1 VWVNLHSFLLL
12 GGKWSEELIFL
23 LWGLEFTVTN
33 LGRGID
39 EFDLELEVGER
50 TGLWEKSLSDGDLSL
65 SWSADTTL
73 DEEEIFVDNTVM
85 WESTD
90 WGNVLGVSI
99 SFGRSIV
106 VDTSDST
113 LTNSVDLL
121 VDVGSMEVTEV
132 TSSGDSPLDCR
143 WMPGTDT
150 SDLSETS
157 SGLSWESRDTESL
170 DDTLG
175 SFTSGNGDSINHLI
189 VLENL
194 SDGDF
199 TLEFRLSPCNLSSSV
214 STIDLDFHKIALLS
228 SEVNFLDLS
237 GNKDSDDRAE
247 FGNSLDVSV
256 DVFLGGGIL
265 GVFLGVVL
273 ESVLFGSR
281 VVLVESSEDTSWEI
295 LSPDGGESSETSW
308 GINVT
313 NHTDDL
319 AWWGLDNGDGFN
331 DILLDGLLTLSLLHV
346 SDDVGHTGFVSHEG
360 GEVDWLGGII
370 LWEMSNFTLVVLGS
384 SLWKITQV
392 RVSWRF
398 KLSVRHCLFCFFN
411 N

>member
-1 VWVNLHSFLLL
+1 VLNLHSFLLL
-12 GGKWSEELIFL
+12 GSKWSEEFVFL
-23 LWGLEFTVTN
+23 LWGLEFTVTD

-39 EFDLELEVGER
+39 KFNLEFEVGER

-65 SWSADTTL
+65 SWSLDSTL
-73 DEEEIFVDNTVM
+73 NKEEIFVNDTVM
-85 WESTD
+85 WESTN
-90 WGNVLGVSI
+90 WGDVLGVGI
-99 SFGRSIV
+99 SFGGSVV
-106 VDTSDST
+106 VDTSDGT

-121 VDVGSMEVTEV
+121 VNVGSMEVTEI

-157 SGLSWESRDTESL
+157 SSLSWKSGDTESL
-170 DDTLG
+170 DDTL
-175 SFTSGNGDSINHLI
+175 SSLTSGNGDSINHLI
-189 VLENL
+189 VLEDL

-199 TLEFRLSPCNLSSSV
+199 TLEFGLSPCNLSSSV

-281 VVLVESSEDTSWEI
+281 IVLVESSEDTSWEI

-331 DILLDGLLTLSLLHV
+331 DILLDGLFTFSLLHV
-346 SDDVGHTGFVSHEG
+346 SDDVGHASLVAHEG
-360 GEVDWLGGII
+360 SEVDLLGSVVS
-370 LWEMSNFTLVVLGS
+370 WEGPDLSLMLLGS
-384 SLWKITQV
+384 SLG
-392 RVSWRF
+392 
-398 KLSVRHCLFCFFN
+398 
-411 N
+411 

>member
-1 VWVNLHSFLLL
+1 MLNLHSLLLL
-12 GGKWSEELIFL
+12 GSKWSEEFVFL
-23 LWGLEFTVTN
+23 LWGLEFTVTD

-39 EFDLELEVGER
+39 KFNLELEVGER

-65 SWSADTTL
+65 SWSADSTL
-73 DEEEIFVDNTVM
+73 DEEEIFVNDTVM

-90 WGNVLGVSI
+90 WGDILGVGI
-99 SFGRSIV
+99 SFGGSIV
-106 VDTSDST
+106 VDTSDGT

-121 VDVGSMEVTEV
+121 VNVGSMEVTEI

-157 SGLSWESRDTESL
+157 SSLSWKSRDTESL
-170 DDTLG
+170 DDTLS
-175 SFTSGNGDSINHLI
+175 SFTSGNGNSINHLI

-199 TLEFRLSPCNLSSSV
+199 TLEFGLSPGNLSSSV

-228 SEVNFLDLS
+228 SEVDFLDLS

-256 DVFLGGGIL
+256 DVFLGGSIL

-281 VVLVESSEDTSWEI
+281 IVFVESSEDTSWEV
-295 LSPDGGESSETSW
+295 LSPNGGESSESSW

-331 DILLDGLLTLSLLHV
+331 DILLDGLFTLSLLHV
-346 SDDVGHTGFVSHEG
+346 SDDVGHTGFVTHEG
-360 GEVDWLGGII
+360 SKMNWLGGII
-370 LWEMSNFTLVVLGS
+370 SWEMSNLTLVVLGS
-384 SLWKITQV
+384 SLWEITEM

-398 KLSVRHCLFCFFN
+398 KLSMRHIVFSIF
-411 N
+411 

>member
-1 VWVNLHSFLLL
+1 LHSFLLL

-65 SWSADTTL
+65 SWSADSTL
-73 DEEEIFVDNTVM
+73 DEEEIFVDDTVM

-90 WGNVLGVSI
+90 WGDVLGVGI
-99 SFGRSIV
+99 SFGGSVV

-121 VDVGSMEVTEV
+121 VDVGSMEVTEI

-143 WMPGTDT
+143 WMPGTNT

-157 SGLSWESRDTESL
+157 SSLSWESRDTESL

-189 VLENL
+189 VLEDL

-199 TLEFRLSPCNLSSSV
+199 TLEFGLSPGNLSSSV

-256 DVFLGGGIL
+256 DVFLGGG
-265 GVFLGVVL
+265 
-273 ESVLFGSR
+273 
-281 VVLVESSEDTSWEI
+281 SSEYF
-295 LSPDGGESSETSW
+295 
-308 GINVT
+308 
-313 NHTDDL
+313 L
-319 AWWGLDNGDGFN
+319 A
-331 DILLDGLLTLSLLHV
+331 
-346 SDDVGHTGFVSHEG
+346 
-360 GEVDWLGGII
+360 
-370 LWEMSNFTLVVLGS
+370 
-384 SLWKITQV
+384 
-392 RVSWRF
+392 
-398 KLSVRHCLFCFFN
+398 
-411 N
+411 